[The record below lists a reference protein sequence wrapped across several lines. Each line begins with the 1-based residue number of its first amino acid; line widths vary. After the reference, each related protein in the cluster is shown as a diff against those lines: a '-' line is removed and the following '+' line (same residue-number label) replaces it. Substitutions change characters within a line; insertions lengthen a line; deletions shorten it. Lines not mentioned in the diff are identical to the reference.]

1 MSKNH
6 EVVTMLNP
14 RDHGKDTAGRSD
26 RREFIKTAGAAAA
39 SFAIAHGAPGLV
51 RGAEANSK
59 VEVGCVGLGGRG
71 SLIAGLVAKHPGYK
85 IVSVADYF
93 PEVAR
98 AAGEKLKVPAQRRFS
113 GLLGYQRLIDSGV
126 DAVFLETPPCFFPE
140 HCAAAV
146 EAGCHVYVAKPLA
159 VDVPGVL
166 AIDAAAKKAGMK
178 RQVFLVDFQTRTDP
192 YNIEAVKRCRDGI
205 IGQVGL
211 LSSFYT
217 DEAFAD
223 PPKTETIE
231 SRLQRLIWVND
242 IELGGGMLVN
252 AGIHAVDLALWIAGR
267 RPVSA
272 MGSARQVKPDPH
284 GDTCDIYS
292 LTYQFEDGLVLNHR
306 GEHIRNTH
314 GFVCNCAAYGQYGYM
329 EAGYQGQTLIRG
341 NRGGYAGGEVKDL
354 YAQGIRRNVD
364 AFHKNIIDGVYDNP
378 TVEPSVNST
387 LATILGR
394 EAGRKN
400 GMVTWDQMLKE
411 NRKLEMDLSG
421 LKE

>member
-1 MSKNH
+1 MMSSGMNH
-6 EVVTMLNP
+6 ET
-14 RDHGKDTAGRSD
+14 DAGRRSG
-26 RREFIKTAGAAAA
+26 RREFIKAAAGTAA
-39 SFAIAHGAPGLV
+39 SFAIVSPSLV

-59 VEVGCVGLGGRG
+59 VEVGVVGLGGRG
-71 SLIAGLVAKHPGYK
+71 GLIANLVAEHPGYK

-93 PEVAR
+93 PQVAR
-98 AAGEKLKVPAQRRFS
+98 SAGERLKVPAERRFS
-113 GLLGYQRLIDSGV
+113 GLLGYKRLIASGV
-126 DAVFLETPPCFFPE
+126 DAVVLETPPCFFPE

-159 VDVPGVL
+159 VDVPGTL
-166 AIDAAAKKAGMK
+166 AIDAAAKKAGANG
-178 RQVFLVDFQTRTDP
+178 QVFFVDFQTRTDP
-192 YNIEAVKRCRDGI
+192 YNIEAVKRCGAGV
-205 IGQVGL
+205 IGKVGL

-231 SRLQRLIWVND
+231 SRLTRLIWVND

-252 AGIHAVDLALWIAGR
+252 AGIHAVDLALWIAGA

-272 MGSARQVKPDPH
+272 MGCARQVRPDPH
-284 GDTCDIYS
+284 GDTCDVYS
-292 LTYQFEDGLVLNHR
+292 VTYQFENALVLNHR

-329 EAGYQGQTLIRG
+329 ESGYQGQTIIRG
-341 NRGGYAGGEVKDL
+341 NRGGYAGGEVEDL
-354 YAQGIRRNVD
+354 YVQGIRRNLD
-364 AFHKNIIDGVYDNP
+364 TFHKNIVEGACENP
-378 TVEPSVNST
+378 TVEPSVSST

-394 EAGRKN
+394 QAGRRN
-400 GMVTWDQMLKE
+400 AMVTWDQMLKE
-411 NRKLEMDLSG
+411 NEKLEMDLSG